1 MSRNAIEGNA
11 AQVLLAE
18 ANCKSAL
25 ETHYG
30 KEIATITVIPGN
42 KKADNLVTFVDG
54 TTRRLQNKNGYNARG
69 HHIHRE
75 DITTFECSDMFRQL
89 YRSVC
94 LKSNEP
100 LCVVPLDDRFVDYC
114 LLGTE
119 PEFVPDDITHTHIE
133 NGKIVSLY
141 ICEMSKFVSFL
152 KQTMFRETRVAKTQV
167 YPGDYL
173 VVKRHGASKTDKRPD
188 DIQVQLKMDKLVLMP
203 MFKVLFKRANETI
216 NHVDDDA
223 VSQVE

>member
-1 MSRNAIEGNA
+1 MSQNALEGNA

-18 ANCKSAL
+18 LECKTAL
-25 ETHYG
+25 EAHYG
-30 KEIATITVIPGN
+30 KEIASITVIPGN
-42 KKADNLVTFVDG
+42 KKADNLITFVDG

-75 DITTFECSDMFRQL
+75 DIATFQCSDMFRQL

-94 LKSNEP
+94 LKSDEP
-100 LCVVPLDDRFVDYC
+100 RCTVPLDETFVEYC

-119 PEFVPDDITHTHIE
+119 PEFVPDDMTHTYIE

-141 ICEMSKFVSFL
+141 ICEMPKFVSFL
-152 KQTMFRETRVAKTQV
+152 KQTMFREIRAAKTQV

-173 VVKRHGASKTDKRPD
+173 VVKKHGAPKSDKRPN
-188 DIQVQLKMDKLVLMP
+188 DIQVQLKMDKLVSMP
-203 MFKVLFKRANETI
+203 MFKVLFERTHETV